1 MNFDGRLD
9 NELITNI
16 KSTESGEL
24 INEAINMAKQSD
36 VIILAIGGTEYTY
49 REVWNNHW
57 GDNFNL
63 DLIGAQ
69 TFLIKELY
77 WINYR
82 RTSLYK

>member
-24 INEAINMAKQSD
+24 INEAITWQSSQMSSFWQLE
-36 VIILAIGGTEYTY
+36 VRNIHIGKYGIIIG
-49 REVWNNHW
+49 